1 MIDLVLEPDLEA
13 GALPCRCAGDSPFC
27 RWKQV
32 VLSQGVPELSDS
44 PRVIM
49 MGKTH
54 STNANPW
61 FFWICGG
68 KGEGR
73 SAPRVSTPRLDNERP
88 LGYIK
93 IHLRD
98 LTLIVIS
105 RPGYHTVLVQG
116 PARTK
121 RSSLARKYS
130 KGGDSCVYSRKL
142 SGAPSY
148 VGRHCAPE
156 QACSIWSSCLV
167 LGLDRS
173 VLVQAKRA
181 TIDCK
186 GGGGA
191 KSLTW

>member
-1 MIDLVLEPDLEA
+1 MFHGRTIV
-13 GALPCRCAGDSPFC
+13 
-27 RWKQV
+27 Q
-32 VLSQGVPELSDS
+32 
-44 PRVIM
+44 PRHHISTR
-49 MGKTH
+49 TH
-54 STNANPW
+54 LRRPRRASA
-61 FFWICGG
+61 ICDQ
-68 KGEGR
+68 
-73 SAPRVSTPRLDNERP
+73 SYNQISVS
-88 LGYIK
+88 YVFSIK

-186 GGGGA
+186 GGGGGA